1 MRPAVLRA
9 LAGPA
14 GRGSALGSDDQ
25 RAGGSG
31 AALEPASVLL
41 TGQAR
46 AAGGHGGE
54 AKHGDVESWMMIR
67 GVRRAP
73 RDEGNDERGTALES
87 WSAVEEKGLIELEW
101 TAG

>member
-1 MRPAVLRA
+1 
-9 LAGPA
+9 
-14 GRGSALGSDDQ
+14 
-25 RAGGSG
+25 
-31 AALEPASVLL
+31 
-41 TGQAR
+41 
-46 AAGGHGGE
+46 
-54 AKHGDVESWMMIR
+54 MMIR